1 MVGRASWIDAAKAVP
16 VEHVAHQLGLT
27 VRRRS
32 FGPCPACG
40 AEYRSARARPRR
52 PPCGFGTGWSCFR
65 CDAKGDALDL
75 VARAVAGAR
84 LRELTPERKADVR
97 AWYAARGWCDPAPGG
112 PAAPVPVRR
121 VVLPAPEPPPTYP
134 PAAEVAALWA
144 ACGALD
150 TASIYDPAVL
160 WLENAEHG
168 RGLDCRELAAL
179 DLARVLPLDPGAYPW
194 PSWMPWLGMDRAEW
208 LRLYRL
214 AVPMYDA
221 TGALRSLRFRAVTA
235 VRELVDGSLRWRKV
249 PVKDH
254 QKALAPK
261 GSAVRG
267 LALADPMGRA
277 LLAGEIDRE
286 PWDGGVVVTEGEP
299 DLWTWSTKQR
309 RGMDL
314 GARTWA
320 MLGVVNGS
328 WTDELAARVPTG
340 AKVAVRTHHDP
351 PGPNGE
357 PGAGDKYAER
367 IRGTLAGRCEARR
380 AVIPGAREED

>member
-1 MVGRASWIDAAKAVP
+1 MVGRAGWLDAAKAVP
-16 VEHVAHQLGLT
+16 VEHVAAALGLT

-40 AEYRSARARPRR
+40 AEYRSKSESPR
-52 PPCGFGTGWSCFR
+52 PPCGFGERWECFR
-65 CDAKGDALDL
+65 CGAKGDALDL

-121 VVLPAPEPPPTYP
+121 VVLPAPEAPPTYP

-194 PSWMPWLGMDRAEW
+194 PSWMPWMGMDRAEW

-221 TGALRSLRFRAVTA
+221 TGALRALRFRAVTS
-235 VRELVDGSLRWRKV
+235 VRELTPEGLRWRKV
-249 PVKDH
+249 EVEAGK
-254 QKALAPK
+254 KALA
-261 GSAVRG
+261 GRGTVRG
-267 LALADPMGRA
+267 LVLADPMGRA
-277 LLAGEIDRE
+277 LLAGELERE
-286 PWDGGVVVTEGEP
+286 PWDGWVTICEGEP
-299 DLWTWSTKQR
+299 DLWTWSTSQR
-309 RGMDL
+309 RGMRPD
-314 GARTWA
+314 ARTWA
-320 MLGVVNGS
+320 VLGVVAGS
-328 WTDELAARVPTG
+328 WTDDVAARVPSG
-340 AKVAVRTHHDP
+340 AKVVLRTHADP
-351 PGPNGE
+351 
-357 PGAGDKYAER
+357 AGDKYAER
-367 IRGTLAGRCEARR
+367 IRGTLAGRCDVSR
-380 AVIPGAREED
+380 ALIPDTREED